1 MVDIACVLAAVADV
15 CGLRP
20 CGSASVAAGLPN
32 GHGQRNQESVAD
44 PSRTAGISAVR
55 LAGPA
60 RLRVPVLRGPEAA
73 GSLESM
79 RIDIGLTHMHRQRIL
94 DNGPDP
100 ETGVRCHAAHH
111 GFEG

>member
-1 MVDIACVLAAVADV
+1 VAVF
-15 CGLRP
+15 
-20 CGSASVAAGLPN
+20 
-32 GHGQRNQESVAD
+32 
-44 PSRTAGISAVR
+44 
-55 LAGPA
+55 
-60 RLRVPVLRGPEAA
+60 RGPEAA